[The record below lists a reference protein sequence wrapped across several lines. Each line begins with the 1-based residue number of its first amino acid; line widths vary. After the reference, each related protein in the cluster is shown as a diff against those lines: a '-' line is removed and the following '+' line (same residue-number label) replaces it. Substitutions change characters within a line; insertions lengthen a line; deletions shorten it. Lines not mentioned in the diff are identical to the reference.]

1 MPTSE
6 AIQRFTDTMAKFT
19 AYFGKHLP
27 DDVMQRLRELGAEQ
41 TSPMSKIVYD
51 TMFRD
56 LELADKLNVP
66 ACQDTGVIQ
75 YFIECGANFP
85 LIGSIPEALTEATRR
100 ATREAPLRHNSVQIF
115 DEKNTGDN
123 TGYRIPWLDWD
134 ILPERDDCTIY
145 AYMAG
150 GGCSLPGTA
159 KVLMPVE
166 GYEGIVRF
174 VFDTICERG
183 INACPPLLVGVGIA
197 GSVEVAA
204 RLSKKALMRKIG
216 TENPNPKGALFEKEL
231 EKGLNAIGI
240 GPQGLTGTKSVM
252 GVHVEH
258 AARHPSCLAVGVSTG
273 CWAHRRAGIRFN
285 VDLSYSLLSYKGV
298 AL

>member
-1 MPTSE
+1 MSHPE
-6 AIQRFTDTMAKFT
+6 ALAQLTDTMTRLT

-27 DDVMQRLRELGAEQ
+27 DDVLKRLKELRSEQ
-41 TSPMSKIVYD
+41 TSEISGILYD

-56 LELADKLNVP
+56 LELADERNVP
-66 ACQDTGVIQ
+66 SCQDTGVIQ
-75 YFIECGANFP
+75 YFIECGADFP
-85 LIGSIPEALTEATRR
+85 YIGELPKALEVATKEATKK
-100 ATREAPLRHNSVQIF
+100 APLRHNAVQIF
-115 DEKNTGDN
+115 DEKNTGTN

-134 ILPERDDCTIY
+134 IVEGDSCTIH

-174 VFDTICERG
+174 IFDNICERG
-183 INACPPLLVGVGIA
+183 INACPPLLVGIGIA

-204 RLSKKALMRKIG
+204 RLSKKALMRQIG
-216 TENPNPKGALFEKEL
+216 THNPNQRGAEFERLIE
-231 EKGLNAIGI
+231 EGLNEINI

-252 GVHVEH
+252 AVHVEH
-258 AARHPSCLAVGVSTG
+258 AARHPSCLAVGLSTG
-273 CWAHRRAGIRFN
+273 CWAHRRATIRFN
-285 VDLSYSLLSYKGV
+285 SDLSYEVLSHKGV
-298 AL
+298 TL

>member
-1 MPTSE
+1 MPTEKSI
-6 AIQRFTDTMAKFT
+6 AKLTDLLAKFT
-19 AYFGKHLP
+19 TYFGKHLP
-27 DDVMQRLRELGAEQ
+27 DDVLARLGQLREKQ
-41 TSPMSKIVYD
+41 TSDISRILYE
-51 TMFRD
+51 TMFKD
-56 LELADKLNVP
+56 LELADKLDVP

-85 LIGSIPEALTEATRR
+85 YIGYLESALREATKI
-100 ATREAPLRHNSVQIF
+100 ATRKAPLRHNAVQIF
-115 DEKNTGDN
+115 DEKNTGNN
-123 TGYRIPWLDWD
+123 TGDRIPWLDWD
-134 ILPERDDCTIY
+134 IVPQSDQCTIY

-174 VFDTICERG
+174 IFDTVCERG

-204 RLSKKALMRKIG
+204 RLSKKALMRRIG
-216 TENPNPKGALFEKEL
+216 TKNPNPRGAEFERLIED
-231 EKGLNAIGI
+231 GLNRIHI
-240 GPQGLTGTKSVM
+240 GPQGLTGTDSVM
-252 GVHVEH
+252 GVNVEH

-273 CWAHRRAGIRFN
+273 CWAHRRAGIRLN
-285 VDLSYSLLSYKGV
+285 ADLSYTLLHYREG

>member
-1 MPTSE
+1 MRDSD
-6 AIQRFTDTMAKFT
+6 AISRLTEVMGRFTT
-19 AYFGKHLP
+19 YFGKHLP
-27 DDVMQRLRELGAEQ
+27 DDVLKKLGELRAEQ
-41 TSPMSKIVYD
+41 TSPLSKIVYD
-51 TMFRD
+51 TMFED
-56 LELADKLNVP
+56 LTLANKLDVP

-75 YFIECGANFP
+75 YFIECGAHFP
-85 LIGSIPEALTEATRR
+85 YLGDLESVLTEATRF
-100 ATREAPLRHNSVQIF
+100 ATRTAPLRHNAVQIF

-123 TGYRIPWLDWD
+123 TGHRIPWLDWD
-134 ILPERDDCTIY
+134 IVEGDGCTIH

-166 GYEGIVRF
+166 GYEGIIRF

-183 INACPPLLVGVGIA
+183 INACPPLLVGIGIA

-204 RLSKKALMRKIG
+204 RLSKKALMREIG
-216 TENPNPKGALFEKEL
+216 THNTNPKGAEFEQLIE
-231 EKGLNAIGI
+231 EGLNKIDI

-252 GVHVEH
+252 GVNVEH

-273 CWAHRRAGIRFN
+273 CWAHRRATIRFAS
-285 VDLSYSLLSYKGV
+285 DLSYELLSYKGV
-298 AL
+298 TL